1 MRKIKSLPVSQSV
14 QSGEMSITGMGDMIT
29 GCRALYAK
37 VTPSNSSYVN
47 VRAKEGGKGDNRL
60 RLVTSVVYH
69 SPFFSGKSG
78 WKVNGIRLFGSFY
91 RKISGS
97 NKTSEKVQ

>member
-47 VRAKEGGKGDNRL
+47 VRAKEGGKGVNRL
-60 RLVTSVVYH
+60 RLYLQLFTIHQNFPEKPV
-69 SPFFSGKSG
+69 GK
-78 WKVNGIRLFGSFY
+78 
-91 RKISGS
+91 
-97 NKTSEKVQ
+97 